1 MPSIETYRK
10 KLLKLWQKDPSNREI
25 ENWLIEYDKEME
37 KEERDV
43 VYIEALKNLADQI
56 LQEEEFEEY
65 NKPAEMEPVEQYLD
79 DELKLEEKNE
89 EEINEKVNE
98 NKEQI
103 KLKKAVE
110 TIQKAIL
117 QLQAAGKIPKDSVFV
132 RSYMRKKYVP
142 KQTLMPPK
150 KNTTKEKPP
159 SPQQNQELNPIVVEE
174 EEEVP
179 LVNRRNPQLT
189 EEQKEWAAFV
199 YGNLGPT
206 QQKKYTLKEIENLA
220 VGVKS
225 KSELLKK
232 VNLLKKNKKK
242 S

>member
-1 MPSIETYRK
+1 MPTIETYRN
-10 KLLKLWQKDPSNREI
+10 KLLKLWKKNPENREI
-25 ENWLIEYDKEME
+25 ENWLIEYDREME
-37 KEERDV
+37 KEELDM
-43 VYIEALKNLADQI
+43 VYIDALKHLADQLI
-56 LQEEEFEEY
+56 QEEEFNELE
-65 NKPAEMEPVEQYLD
+65 KPAELEPVEQYLN
-79 DELKLEEKNE
+79 DELKLDEKNE
-89 EEINEKVNE
+89 KEIKEKVNE

-117 QLQAAGKIPKDSVFV
+117 QLEAAGKIPKDSVFV

-150 KNTTKEKPP
+150 KNTTKEKQKP
-159 SPQQNQELNPIVVEE
+159 PQQNQEINPIVEE

-179 LVNRRNPQLT
+179 LVNRRNSELT
-189 EEQKEWAAFV
+189 EQQKEWAALI

-220 VGVKS
+220 VDVKS

-232 VNLLKKNKKK
+232 VNLLKNKKK